1 MSAKGRLRPVADL
14 ERPLCAR
21 TWCGKGASGQPAAL
35 DWGGRRFAP
44 TALRCSVSRPR
55 RRTRFVRCAHCA
67 QTTATSQLT
76 IRASRGATSPVLLGA
91 PEARR
96 DLPERAFADTLVLLA
111 GKSTRG
117 SARRAVPGGGD
128 FCGDEKRR
136 PGVGARSA
144 LRRLTRRSCL
154 NGVSAANAVSSATRP
169 RAEHRSGVGAQRRP
183 PQHEPLPGTAC
194 RAAPRPHKSGRTRK
208 AATGREPSSRAC
220 RFRLGAPSHGS
231 RRDTSQS
238 PTSPLRIA

>member
-1 MSAKGRLRPVADL
+1 MSAQTQVTRWSAFG
-14 ERPLCAR
+14 PLPTLNFRFAR
-21 TWCGKGASGQPAAL
+21 ARRCGKGASGQPAAL
-35 DWGGRRFAP
+35 DWGGLRFAP

-55 RRTRFVRCAHCA
+55 RRTRFVRCAHYA

-111 GKSTRG
+111 GKGTRG

-144 LRRLTRRSCL
+144 LRQLTRRSCL
-154 NGVSAANAVSSATRP
+154 SGVSAANAVSSATRP
-169 RAEHRSGVGAQRRP
+169 RGEHRSGVGAQRRP

-194 RAAPRPHKSGRTRK
+194 RAAPKPHKSGRTRK
-208 AATGREPSSRAC
+208 VSIGPRAVFHCLSAFHFPQVARRATE
-220 RFRLGAPSHGS
+220 L
-231 RRDTSQS
+231 
-238 PTSPLRIA
+238 LK